1 VVDVDGNAGHYNECW
16 VRCGGGK
23 NAWKKVKVFVFVFED
38 MVVKLYSD
46 DGGRMCLVGAMCA
59 MGGECGK
66 EVLVQSVRGVGG
78 RAGGCSNVWENV
90 MELFQ
95 DEGVWIYCGLLP
107 IRWGEGEYCRDVL
120 WPSGLGSLCLHWL

>member
-95 DEGVWIYCGLLP
+95 DEGVWIYCGL
-107 IRWGEGEYCRDVL
+107 
-120 WPSGLGSLCLHWL
+120 